1 MKALKLREN
10 FYWTGIVD
18 ANLRVFDIIMYTE
31 FGTTYNSYVLKTGD
45 KTVLF
50 ETAKEKFFDDYLE
63 KLKEIIDVESIDY
76 LVVEHTEPD
85 HAGSVERL
93 LDLNPGMKIIAT
105 GCALGFLKEIV
116 NRDFTG
122 IRISDNMT
130 MKIGDRTLRFLFV
143 PNLHWP
149 DTMYTYIEE
158 EQILVTCDSFGS
170 HYGLDDVLL
179 SKVTDWEGYM
189 RATKYYY
196 DNIIGPFKPFMLKA
210 LERVRELDISMICTG
225 HGPVIDDKID
235 FILNTYEEWSTV
247 VNPNPKKTVIMP
259 YVSAYGYTK
268 SLAEKIAEGIRASGD
283 IDVRA
288 YDMVEADQAK
298 VLEELG
304 FADGILFGS
313 PTIVGEALK
322 PIWDLTT
329 SIFAGTHGGKLASAF
344 GSYGWSGEA
353 VPHLIERLKQLNMKV
368 TEGFRVRF
376 KPDENQLQEAFEYG
390 FNFGCLLQE
399 KENPKKKK
407 GARTLVKCLVCG
419 AIFDSSI
426 DICPVCGVGP
436 ENFVEVEVEENEF
449 SNDTKNFYVILG
461 NGAAGHYAAEAIRKR
476 DRTGTIT
483 MISNEPYRT
492 YNRPML
498 TKSIMAG
505 LDEEQIAVEDTSWY
519 EENRIY
525 QILGHEVVKI
535 DPEAK
540 EVHLDDGSKY
550 HYTKLIYALGSEC
563 FIPPIK
569 GVDKDGV
576 IAIRRLSD
584 TKKVAEK
591 LKETKHA
598 VVIGGGVLGL
608 EAAWELKKSKCEVTV
623 LELAPV
629 LMGRQL
635 DKTAGEMLKKI
646 SEGQGIKIHTGVQIE
661 AIESGEKVEGV
672 RLADGTVIP
681 AELVIISCGVR
692 ANTELAKEAGIE
704 TERAVI
710 VNEKMETNIPDI
722 YACGDCAQYEGIN
735 YAIWPQAVEEG
746 KTAGAQAAGD
756 DVTYSTVPAALS
768 FHGMNTAL
776 FAAGD
781 NGQNPDL
788 IYKTVEYKDEGK
800 KQYQKYY
807 FLNNRL
813 CGVIL
818 IGDTSRMTEMT
829 EALEHHRQYKEII
842 K

>member
-247 VNPNPKKTVIMP
+247 VNPNLKKTVIMP

-623 LELAPV
+623 LDLAPV

-807 FLNNRL
+807 FRNNRL

>member
-247 VNPNPKKTVIMP
+247 VNPNLKKTVIMP

-623 LELAPV
+623 LDLAPV

-800 KQYQKYY
+800 KQYQKY
-807 FLNNRL
+807 FFRNNRL